1 MNEYPSH
8 HEHGVPGWLV
18 RLARFG
24 HAPAVLAITAS
35 SVLGSVA
42 LTALLLWPFGI
53 GVAAWREA
61 LLLGAIVPAVVVPLA
76 SHCVLKMAAR
86 LQALHSASLRTVVRD
101 ELTGTYNRFYFEQRF
116 ETEGMRAVRARQPL
130 SLLLVDAD
138 HLQLLGERYGL
149 DAVTQILRGIA
160 RACAA
165 SLRPYDVLARHGS
178 KRFVA
183 LLPATTLKQ
192 ACDVAERVR
201 LAVIDLKMQT
211 LEGVPIPA
219 TVSLGVS
226 SLTPDDT
233 ACGDLLERA
242 GQALDSAKRE
252 GRNRW
257 AA

>member
-1 MNEYPSH
+1 MNEYLSP
-8 HEHGVPGWLV
+8 HEDGVPGWLA
-18 RLARFG
+18 RLARLG
-24 HAPAVLAITAS
+24 HAPAVFAITAS

-53 GVAAWREA
+53 GADAWREA

-76 SHCVLKMAAR
+76 SHWVLTMAAR
-86 LQALHSASLRTVVRD
+86 LQALRSASQRTVVRD
-101 ELTGTYNRFYFEQRF
+101 ELTGAYNRHYFEQRF
-116 ETEGMRAVRARQPL
+116 ETEGMRAVRARQAL

-138 HLQLLGERYGL
+138 NLQLLSERYGP
-149 DAVTQILRGIA
+149 DTGAQVLRGIA
-160 RACAA
+160 RGCAA
-165 SLRPYDVLARHGS
+165 SLRPYDVLARLGGE
-178 KRFVA
+178 RFVA

-201 LAVIDLKMQT
+201 LAVLDLKMQSP
-211 LEGVPIPA
+211 EGVPVPA
-219 TVSLGVS
+219 TVSVGVS
-226 SLTPDDT
+226 SLTPEDT

-242 GQALDSAKRE
+242 AQALDSAKRD